1 MALTTTDFN
10 VSFLLGGSSKVFKF
24 TDVTDYTSQGESLN
38 DVTGRIKI
46 TAPSGVV
53 YNNLGGSA
61 DITGSTSRINT
72 TSIQVPLLS
81 DGTPEVGLYTFE
93 YQSTIGAVVVS
104 KIKTFSYSYKKPTPS
119 NQVTVDCL
127 TPELSGS
134 DTTNYLVNSLTPFDR
149 FSITSVSAANNTI
162 SIAGEKVGF
171 VAVGDTFSVTG
182 SSAINGDY
190 TVTGVDYKFSS
201 TENNTV
207 ITVASITSASTGGL
221 VVTRKTTL
229 FYPSVLQL
237 PPLVGTQKT
246 LDTSTFYS
254 QTNEF
259 LFKTKGYYEYTNGIS
274 ISDSFSSSKEIDVDC
289 DIRLCD
295 IFCCINS
302 LFNDYIKY
310 KEANNTTLAAIEL
323 ERYVLATSHL
333 ASLRTAFECG
343 DTAAVDNLVTQIK
356 KVAQCNSDCS
366 CSDGTPSI
374 IGGLSGG
381 GGSSSTSVVTSGGN
395 GIDVSS
401 SVSGSVT
408 DFSLTLNSSVVSDI
422 QSGLATSSVSS
433 LSGSGISVTPSSSGA
448 NTEYSLALSSTP
460 VSPKETMVMK
470 LESVSQGFNQ
480 PRVFTPKDVTIQNP
494 TNLRQP
500 LFFTEVPVSSNWDLY
515 TLRVSGFQL
524 TPNSTYK
531 VDISSYFQ
539 EYKANSVQV
548 VNSSEIGYEAY
559 YLDVKVVKLESDSFD
574 LVFVTKDGDYV
585 TPGAVGLNKYD
596 KIYLNIKIYE

>member
-53 YNNLGGSA
+53 YNNLAGSA

-72 TSIQVPLLS
+72 TTIQVPLLS

-119 NQVTVDCL
+119 NQATVDCL
-127 TPELSGS
+127 SPQLSGS
-134 DTTNYLVNSLTPFDR
+134 DTTNYLVNSLTPSDR

-171 VAVGDTFSVTG
+171 VTVGDTFSIIN
-182 SSAINGDY
+182 SSGNDGDY
-190 TVTGVDYKFSS
+190 TVISVEYDKATD
-201 TENNTV
+201 TTV
-207 ITVASITSASTGGL
+207 ISVASITNSTIDGT

-237 PPLVGTQKT
+237 TPLVGTEKT
-246 LDTSTFYS
+246 LSTNSFYS
-254 QTNEF
+254 QTHEF
-259 LFKTKGYYEYTNGIS
+259 LFKTKGYYQYTNGIS

-343 DTAAVDNLVTQIK
+343 DTVAVDNLVTQIK

-366 CSDGTPSI
+366 CSDGDPAPIT
-374 IGGLSGG
+374 GLGSGTTTVV
-381 GGSSSTSVVTSGGN
+381 STSGN
-395 GIDVSS
+395 GIQVASN
-401 SVSGSVT
+401 VSGT
-408 DFSLTLNSSVVSDI
+408 ETTYTLSLSQSILDDITNATATSSVVSSD
-422 QSGLATSSVSS
+422 SSLVVTSSVV
-433 LSGSGISVTPSSSGA
+433 GS
-448 NTEYSLALSSTP
+448 NTEYNVTLPPSTP
-460 VSPKETMVMK
+460 IIEPKEMMAFDVDINLT
-470 LESVSQGFNQ
+470 SGFAYTISNS
-480 PRVFTPKDVTIQNP
+480 TIQNP
-494 TNLRQP
+494 TNLQSSVVFTDVDSAAPANYWYRLKIDGFQSSFNTTYKAFVSFTFASTSGSP
-500 LFFTEVPVSSNWDLY
+500 GVDSNNVSGLFSRYLNPTIVKKESGEFYIIFLGVGGYPVSRLGMSQYSNI
-515 TLRVSGFQL
+515 
-524 TPNSTYK
+524 K
-531 VDISSYFQ
+531 
-539 EYKANSVQV
+539 
-548 VNSSEIGYEAY
+548 
-559 YLDVKVVKLESDSFD
+559 
-574 LVFVTKDGDYV
+574 
-585 TPGAVGLNKYD
+585 
-596 KIYLNIKIYE
+596 LNIKIIE